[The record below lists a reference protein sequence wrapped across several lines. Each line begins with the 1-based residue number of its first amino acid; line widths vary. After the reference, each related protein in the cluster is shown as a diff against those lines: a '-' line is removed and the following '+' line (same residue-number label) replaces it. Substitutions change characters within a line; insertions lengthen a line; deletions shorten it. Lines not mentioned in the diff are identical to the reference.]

1 MQWSK
6 LKTRAEAFFAPAV
19 AGRVE
24 LRITQYRTWRV
35 PEGRAWITLDGD
47 ELHSFC
53 TFTHW
58 RERSRLERSIREAN
72 GVASFTS
79 DRDGYLEASRAAE
92 SIVEQQGHGSQS
104 DFMAALYSY
113 LDMTVEDALSSDQ
126 LVHRALAVLDRR
138 LGKRRLRA
146 LELRT
151 DEHPLVRRLLAFRQ
165 QVEGLAGR
173 VGAA

>member
-6 LKTRAEAFFAPAV
+6 LKTRAEAFFAPTI

-24 LRITQYRTWRV
+24 LRVTQYRNWRL
-35 PEGRAWITLDGD
+35 PEGRAWITLDGK

-53 TFTHW
+53 TLTHW
-58 RERSRLERSIREAN
+58 RERSRLEHGLRDAN
-72 GVASFTS
+72 HVMSFTS
-79 DRDGYLEASRAAE
+79 DREGYLEASRAADAILE
-92 SIVEQQGHGSQS
+92 KQGLGSQS

-113 LDMTVEDALSSDQ
+113 LDMTVTDALASEQ

-138 LGKRRLRA
+138 LGKRRLVA

-151 DEHPLVRRLLAFRQ
+151 DEHPLVKRLLAFRLQ
-165 QVEGLAGR
+165 CGGLSAR